1 MPYDKESG
9 KKYGSPKEA
18 LADALPEGA
27 DASEVM
33 DKLKDMGYSLEP
45 AAGAVGVAIE
55 MEAEPKEDSK
65 KESKE
70 EKAEGPEK
78 SKDEKELEPG
88 GSEDIKDEEKVEIS
102 MGMIGEPEPMSKK
115 RDKVAG
121 DLMEKFKKGMV

>member
-33 DKLKDMGYSLEP
+33 NKLTDMGYSIEP
-45 AAGAVGVAIE
+45 KGGAVGVAIE
-55 MEAEPKEDSK
+55 MEAEPMDKP
-65 KESKE
+65 KE

-88 GSEDIKDEEKVEIS
+88 GSEDIKEDEKMEIS
-102 MGMIGEPEPMSKK
+102 MGMIGAPEPMAKK
-115 RDKVAG
+115 RDKVAEG
-121 DLMEKFKKGMV
+121 LMEKFKKGMV